1 MASTYDKNAAT
12 IEGLSGSD
20 RWKYLA
26 MMSGTLERLENQKA
40 KSADVRDK
48 AMLESQLKMRKGAQ
62 DFNIEMQKIDAANAR
77 ARLAA
82 AAKIESTA
90 LKSVED
96 YATKYA
102 KPYSRIEDAA
112 EARGREHATP
122 GRSRFGT
129 VMGVLIQRATAA
141 SGMTFDKYNPKFL
154 RTFESVVAVADPA
167 GEFFD
172 RDDKTGE
179 VTGLTAKGKS
189 LVGVHVPGDAS
200 FATQTIA
207 GNAIETLWDDYKS
220 LNTTFK
226 KQTADGKAAYDKAQE
241 LKKQA
246 LGATNGSARQLAL
259 VKSYGDYMEQSF
271 GMTFQAY
278 NIGDMESVQKR
289 VNSATDTSTTY
300 RMVKGLMEKLAAE
313 TLGSGPKS
321 SKMGEAI
328 MRPKFQ
334 QWAKDH
340 GFESIGT
347 GTQDKD
353 GEWSYIEGGDDE
365 AAMKLYIAQRKK
377 SKFNYGF
384 MRNAGT
390 GETVQVTLKDGSTLS
405 GERAKVHSSD
415 RPNILRIITSA
426 GDVEFINTSED
437 IDGDVII
444 LEDAPDKKGIRE
456 RIMGRRGVRQKE
468 KTALLV
474 EEAARDSEGLLEDA
488 AMVGE
493 QYILDKSGRYLSQ
506 DEYDKRGEAVL
517 KAQRRGQAKMI
528 EVEGKTYLYADGE
541 VYAVSAGRGKTVK
554 VTLVDDE
561 ALVTAV
567 MSTKGKPLLIKDG
580 ESARYGTKA
589 DFIDGDLKL
598 DSVINPDDEAYASL
612 SEAAE
617 EVLKSSVT
625 PESLGAR
632 LTDKPEATS
641 ESRGARSSAAATTA
655 PDAGIAE
662 DPVEPEIEAP
672 AKPFSRADLD
682 KRQGKAYDKRLG
694 ELKGL
699 IAQLPSAKDN
709 PEQQALILQEYM
721 TDFNLSFSKLK
732 KGDKPTMTGVEYIAP
747 GIVEE
752 VEEETPAPK
761 PVPKLVAAF
770 EELVATADPTQ
781 KYFTRDSTGKVTA
794 ITAEGAKLE
803 GLSGQP
809 IKELWKA
816 YESHKSEPVDDYV
829 KQAREAV
836 KVPVDFYTDPARS
849 LGLPP
854 TGPLKGLEK
863 AAAISPMTDPGV
875 FAELSKRRLADPAT
889 TSFTMGESLEV
900 VDPATK
906 RRKLTDLMKQRQA
919 VRPGAIV
926 ESSKDLSKLM
936 QVTEGEDVDVY
947 ETDEGLYMAMQKG
960 QPLPAGRGGR
970 LLTDIKTPPPVVT
983 P

>member
-1 MASTYDKNAAT
+1 MASTYDKNAAA

-90 LKSVED
+90 IKSVED

-102 KPYSRIEDAA
+102 QPYSKISDAA
-112 EARGREHATP
+112 SSRARETTGVYSKRFATII
-122 GRSRFGT
+122 G
-129 VMGVLIQRATAA
+129 VMIQRAT
-141 SGMTFDKYNPKFL
+141 SPGMFYDRNDPKFL
-154 RTFESVVAVADPA
+154 ATFEEVVAQADPDQTYFKRDSTGKITSMTAA
-167 GEFFD
+167 G
-172 RDDKTGE
+172 RALTGISVPGTDGFTATTIAGSAIQDLWGDYE
-179 VTGLTAKGKS
+179 SRKKKFETYTAKGKS
-189 LVGVHVPGDAS
+189 TLE
-200 FATQTIA
+200 
-207 GNAIETLWDDYKS
+207 NA
-220 LNTTFK
+220 
-226 KQTADGKAAYDKAQE
+226 
-241 LKKQA
+241 QA
-246 LGATNGSARQLAL
+246 LRKKAERASSPNTKLKLMRQYQTQMNEYL
-259 VKSYGDYMEQSF
+259 S
-271 GMTFQAY
+271 MTFNEY

-415 RPNILRIITSA
+415 RPNILRIITPE

-474 EEAARDSEGLLEDA
+474 DEAARDSEGLLEDA

-506 DEYDKRGEAVL
+506 DEYDKRKDDALE
-517 KAQRRGQAKMI
+517 AQRSGRVFMKVVDGAP
-528 EVEGKTYLYADGE
+528 YLVSGTD
-541 VYAVSAGRGKTVK
+541 VYSIDSRGKL
-554 VTLVDDE
+554 TLREGEDNTA
-561 ALVTAV
+561 ALVLAAEDA
-567 MSTKGKPLLIKDG
+567 GPLVLKDG
-580 ESARYGTKA
+580 ESARYATVA
-589 DFIDGDLKL
+589 DLNSGQIDLKSMVQPQETEL
-598 DSVINPDDEAYASL
+598 MQ
-612 SEAAE
+612 AAE
-617 EVLKSSVT
+617 DAVAKMVSE
-625 PESLGAR
+625 EALGDGR
-632 LTDKPEATS
+632 LTDKPESTS
-641 ESRGARSSAAATTA
+641 ESRGARSRAAATTA

-682 KRQGKAYDKRLG
+682 KKQQKAYDKRLG
-694 ELKGL
+694 ELTGL
-699 IAQLPSAKDN
+699 IAQLPAAKGN
-709 PEQQALILQEYM
+709 PAQQAAILQEYM
-721 TDFNLSFSKLK
+721 PDFNLSFSKLN

-752 VEEETPAPK
+752 VEEEAAAPLPAFK
-761 PVPKLVAAF
+761 DQAARVAASGKARTDALKLIQEPF
-770 EELVATADPTQ
+770 SPAGGPTAVVGVDRAGGVSQSVVTS
-781 KYFTRDSTGKVTA
+781 RDFDKFLTGVVSEKRKRKLEDLDLYKTD
-794 ITAEGAKLE
+794 EGAFVAMPKGASLPPGRGGQQIEIESELLEREARKQKRRRLE
-803 GLSGQP
+803 GLT
-809 IKELWKA
+809 I
-816 YESHKSEPVDDYV
+816 
-829 KQAREAV
+829 
-836 KVPVDFYTDPARS
+836 
-849 LGLPP
+849 P
-854 TGPLKGLEK
+854 TGVGMPGL
-863 AAAISPMTDPGV
+863 S
-875 FAELSKRRLADPAT
+875 
-889 TSFTMGESLEV
+889 
-900 VDPATK
+900 VD
-906 RRKLTDLMKQRQA
+906 LGD
-919 VRPGAIV
+919 
-926 ESSKDLSKLM
+926 
-936 QVTEGEDVDVY
+936 
-947 ETDEGLYMAMQKG
+947 ETPE
-960 QPLPAGRGGR
+960 
-970 LLTDIKTPPPVVT
+970 VT

>member
-77 ARLAA
+77 AQLAA
-82 AAKIESTA
+82 AAKIEATA
-90 LKSVED
+90 LKSVEA

-474 EEAARDSEGLLEDA
+474 DEAARDSEGLLEDA

-506 DEYDKRGEAVL
+506 DEYDKRKDDALE
-517 KAQRRGQAKMI
+517 AQRSGRVFMKVVDGAPYLVSGTDVYSIDRGGKLTLR
-528 EVEGKTYLYADGE
+528 EGEDNTA
-541 VYAVSAGRGKTVK
+541 
-554 VTLVDDE
+554 
-561 ALVTAV
+561 ALVLAAEDA
-567 MSTKGKPLLIKDG
+567 GPLVLKDG
-580 ESARYGTKA
+580 ESARYATV
-589 DFIDGDLKL
+589 DDLKSGQIDMKSMVQPQETEL
-598 DSVINPDDEAYASL
+598 MQ
-612 SEAAE
+612 AAE
-617 EVLKSSVT
+617 DAVAKMVSE
-625 PESLGAR
+625 EALGDGR

-641 ESRGARSSAAATTA
+641 ESRGARSRAAATTA

-682 KRQGKAYDKRLG
+682 NKQQKAYDKLESKLTKLVVKVIPDPGQRALF
-694 ELKGL
+694 
-699 IAQLPSAKDN
+699 IADKMKDV
-709 PEQQALILQEYM
+709 
-721 TDFNLSFSKLK
+721 DRSFSKLK
-732 KGDKPTMTGVEYIAP
+732 KGDKPTMTGVEHIAP

-752 VEEETPAPK
+752 VEEEVAPL
-761 PVPKLVAAF
+761 PVFKDEAARVAASGKARKDALKLIQEPF
-770 EELVATADPTQ
+770 SPAGGPTAVVGGDRAGGVSQSVVTS
-781 KYFTRDSTGKVTA
+781 RDFDKFLTGVVSEKRKRKLEDLDLYKTD
-794 ITAEGAKLE
+794 EGAFVAMPKGASLPPGRGGQQIEIESELLEREARKQKRRRLE
-803 GLSGQP
+803 GLT
-809 IKELWKA
+809 I
-816 YESHKSEPVDDYV
+816 
-829 KQAREAV
+829 
-836 KVPVDFYTDPARS
+836 
-849 LGLPP
+849 P
-854 TGPLKGLEK
+854 TGGGMPGL
-863 AAAISPMTDPGV
+863 S
-875 FAELSKRRLADPAT
+875 
-889 TSFTMGESLEV
+889 
-900 VDPATK
+900 VD
-906 RRKLTDLMKQRQA
+906 LGD
-919 VRPGAIV
+919 
-926 ESSKDLSKLM
+926 
-936 QVTEGEDVDVY
+936 
-947 ETDEGLYMAMQKG
+947 ETPE
-960 QPLPAGRGGR
+960 
-970 LLTDIKTPPPVVT
+970 VT